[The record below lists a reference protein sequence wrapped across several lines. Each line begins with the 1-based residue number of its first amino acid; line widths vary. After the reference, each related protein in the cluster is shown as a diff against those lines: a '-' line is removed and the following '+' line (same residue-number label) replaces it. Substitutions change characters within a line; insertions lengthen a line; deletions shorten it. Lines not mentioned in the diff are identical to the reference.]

1 MMRGRH
7 KRHRDP
13 SGAARPG
20 PCFPFQ
26 GPETF
31 GKNFL
36 TKPLCAAGGTVSYF
50 AVAR

>member
-1 MMRGRH
+1 MRG
-7 KRHRDP
+7 DTSGTGTP